1 MRKSK
6 VNLETSTLEELEN
19 ECFEVQ
25 GTQFGHNMIGMICR
39 AVEKRFGEVEADKL
53 FETYQ
58 N

>member
-1 MRKSK
+1 MSK

-19 ECFEVQ
+19 ECAEVQ